1 MSKRIGRGRRRTPKP
16 RRASRPAGTAAPQLS
31 REVTPSEAGSFRT
44 PLAGPVDVSHLVRVV
59 PQLAPETL
67 HQLIRHCGLDVCA
80 EIVASATPTQLASV
94 LDLDLWRSAQPGHD
108 ERFDTERFGEWLE
121 LLVDAG
127 DPVAART
134 FAAMDEHLVVAGLS
148 RYVRVFDPAAIAT
161 TLDGEPPDIDV
172 TSHRGPECEVG
183 GYLVRG
189 ITAGAWDAI
198 IALLLAL
205 DADHPERFHAV
216 MRECR
221 RLSNSTPEV
230 DGLDCLLMEPEQLL
244 YDVALD
250 REHRRSRQGYSTP
263 ADARAFLLM
272 ARRRR
277 RPSRGE
283 PSVNPLVAAYFRAAN
298 DTIAS
303 GDDAGQDLP
312 RRTLTPSATLTGVP
326 EAPDAVV
333 DMLDIFYG
341 AGLVPQRPRALL
353 EGTHAQPSRLARIRP
368 LIEYVRDSDD
378 TLYLARS
385 HELAFLANTLVAG
398 CSIQSRSFTPQ
409 EASDAAVGICNLGL
423 EHWPARWPGSHAT
436 SEADL
441 DVALPDTFLID
452 HDLVS
457 AFEVGW
463 AVLHEDVSMF
473 VAEQLLV
480 ALSNLRCSDADIQE
494 GLDTLRIELTKQREA
509 GTPWHARNALDVI
522 AMLDM
527 PAWVSVLGLL
537 DECPVIPAALT
548 ATLEGRTGAVSAT
561 AFEFIS
567 TCSQFGRVREFMAR
581 FLDILGR

>member
-1 MSKRIGRGRRRTPKP
+1 M
-16 RRASRPAGTAAPQLS
+16 
-31 REVTPSEAGSFRT
+31 
-44 PLAGPVDVSHLVRVV
+44 DVSHLVRVV
-59 PQLAPETL
+59 PHLAPQTL
-67 HQLIRHCGLDVCA
+67 HRLIRHCGLDVCA

-94 LDLDLWRSAQPGHD
+94 FDLDLWRSAQPGHD

-127 DPVAART
+127 GTVAART
-134 FAAMDEHLVVAGLS
+134 VAAMDEHLVVAGLS
-148 RYVRVFDPAAIAT
+148 RYVRVFDAAAIAT
-161 TLDGEPPDIDV
+161 TLDGERLDIDV

-189 ITAGAWDAI
+189 ITADAWDAI

-205 DADHPERFHAV
+205 HADHHDRFHAV

-221 RLSNSTPEV
+221 RLSNSPPEI
-230 DGLDCLLMEPEQLL
+230 DGLDDLFMEPEQLL
-244 YDVALD
+244 HDLARD
-250 REHRRSRQGYSTP
+250 REHRRSQHGYSTP

-303 GDDAGQDLP
+303 GDDAAQDLP
-312 RRTLTPSATLTGVP
+312 RRTLAPSATLAGVP

-333 DMLDIFYG
+333 DMLFM
-341 AGLVPQRPRALL
+341 AGRVPQRPRALL
-353 EGTHAQPSRLARIRP
+353 EGRQSQPSRLALIRT

-423 EHWPARWPGSHAT
+423 EHWPARWHEPVAPST
-436 SEADL
+436 ADL
-441 DVALPDTFLID
+441 DVTLPDTFLMY

-473 VAEQLLV
+473 AAEQLV
-480 ALSNLRCSDADIQE
+480 FALSNLRCTDADIQE

-522 AMLDM
+522 AMLDT

-537 DECPVIPAALT
+537 DECPVMPAALT
-548 ATLEGRTGAVSAT
+548 ATLDGQTGAVSAT
-561 AFEFIS
+561 EFEFIS
-567 TCSQFGRVREFMAR
+567 TCSQLGRVREFMAR
-581 FLDILGR
+581 FLDILRP